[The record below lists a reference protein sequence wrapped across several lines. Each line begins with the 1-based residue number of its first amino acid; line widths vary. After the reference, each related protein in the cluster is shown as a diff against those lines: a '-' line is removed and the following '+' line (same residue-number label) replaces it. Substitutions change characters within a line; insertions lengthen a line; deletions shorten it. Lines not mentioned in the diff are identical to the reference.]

1 MLRFIFNINTMETKL
16 LKTIGILSLLVVIT
30 TISVGAQESLYADFR
45 QEGITLTNPKNE
57 VVDGKSYTIFEINSD
72 KEGDFCVNFWL
83 IPAKY
88 ADGSYS
94 VYDVLV
100 NDLFA
105 GKIVSQRGNW
115 QAIGLSGNEK
125 IKLQRG
131 LNRIAVVGIAPEVP
145 EVEYVRLAKK
155 EDAVAISSKNYD
167 SYLASAR
174 SAEENNSRHLM
185 SSKVQFAS
193 LLRDSLAKL
202 NLEIL
207 KMKTMKSLRST
218 ISPVKNFP
226 FQYTFYKKIHIIPTK
241 AEIFITSESK
251 SIHVLEFFS
260 EGAEQLTL
268 VRRSERAQNKEGKYN
283 ELATIRVQGLSEGDY
298 YIKVRIYQ
306 NFNSGVAN
314 VNVDGRYYYE
324 NVPIYSA
331 GIPMIQESGVT
342 YSTFTKNSTSNPFM
356 WIEGGSNERPG
367 YIVAYNDDRNDPHSN
382 KYSLKPSDSYVREN
396 FYMPTLAVLLT
407 ASKSNDPPG
416 KCDVYMK
423 VSDQDVIASAFR
435 SNENKIRNGTLENIC
450 DIDDVKVYPNP
461 IKANSILSVSSGDN
475 IKKIEIFDMSGQL
488 KIWKDVQGTQAEVN
502 LSESNLFTSGV
513 YIMRVETDSKAI
525 TKKIL
530 IEK

>member
-1 MLRFIFNINTMETKL
+1 MLGFIFNISTMKTKL
-16 LKTIGILSLLVVIT
+16 LKTVGVLSLLVVIT

-115 QAIGLSGNEK
+115 QAIGLSGDRK

-185 SSKVQFAS
+185 SSKVQSAS
-193 LLRDSLAKL
+193 LLRDSLAKMQ
-202 NLEIL
+202 LEVL
-207 KMKTMKSLRST
+207 RMKTMKSLRST

-226 FQYTFYKKIHIIPTK
+226 FQYTFYKRIYISPTRP
-241 AEIFITSESK
+241 EIFITSESK
-251 SIHVLEFFS
+251 SVHVLEFFS
-260 EGAEQLTL
+260 ENPDRFTL
-268 VRRSERAQNKEGKYN
+268 SKMSKRSYSS
-283 ELATIRVQGLSEGDY
+283 ELATMHVQGLPEGFY
-298 YIKVRIYQ
+298 YVKVRIFQ
-306 NFNSGVAN
+306 NCNSGIAN

-331 GIPMIQESGVT
+331 GIVLLGQEKGVT
-342 YSTFTKNSTSNPFM
+342 YSAFTKNSTSNPFM
-356 WIEGGSNERPG
+356 WIEGGIYTAPG
-367 YIVAYNDDRNDPHSN
+367 YIVAYNDDRDDPHSN
-382 KYSLKPSDSYVREN
+382 KYSLEPTDSYIRKS
-396 FYMPTLAVLLT
+396 FYKPTTAVLLT
-407 ASKSNDPPG
+407 ASQSYNPPG
-416 KCDVYMK
+416 RCDVYMR
-423 VSDQDVIASAFR
+423 VLDQDVIASASR
-435 SNENKIRNGTLENIC
+435 SNESEIRNGMAEDIHN
-450 DIDDVKVYPNP
+450 IDDVNVYPNP
-461 IKANSILSVSSGDN
+461 IKSNSALNVSSGDN

-488 KIWKDVQGTQAEVN
+488 RIQKDVYGTQVQVN
-502 LSESNLFTSGV
+502 LSESNLFVSGV
-513 YIMRVETDSKAI
+513 YIVRIETDSRVV
-525 TKKIL
+525 TRKIS
-530 IEK
+530 IQE